1 MKVIPDKRL
10 FWFLKNDIELDILIL
25 RKKLLTACFLVL
37 FTNLF
42 FANLSNA
49 EENAAE
55 LYTKAGSMLTKPPE
69 DFPNKV
75 DILIK
80 EGWPEVDSRELE
92 EIIVKNQEAIIYFKK
107 ATKIKNCDFTF
118 GKHIKKT
125 VTSPMPQHLTGI
137 LGLTRLIILEGKL
150 YEKANKLDLALENY
164 LYALKSANHL
174 GQQNDQILLNKIAEI
189 IVQRR
194 VYVSLKQYVNRE
206 DINIQNCQ
214 TLLDNLISLRNEK
227 IGLEKAF
234 EEEKE
239 MLKNYMRMLGEEAKE
254 RKQYDENF
262 YQRFYQEFDKLI
274 DEYFGYSIAYFKENK
289 PEKCKEKFKQLE
301 DELEKQTQPLTL
313 VWEAIKGKMGFS
325 NGIDFPLLLTK
336 RIVLAG
342 SGYPDLI
349 TKYHVPLT
357 ELDIL
362 ITAAAI
368 KVYQLKNSKIP
379 ENLQELVPNCLT
391 KLPED
396 PFNDFKPLRYKRI
409 DKGWFVYSFG
419 PDKQDN
425 HGSIVYNE
433 GETKDNIGDIVFSS
447 F

>member
-10 FWFLKNDIELDILIL
+10 FWFLKNDTELDILIF
-25 RKKLLTACFLVL
+25 RKKLLTACLFVL

-55 LYTKAGSMLTKPPE
+55 LYTKAGSMLTKLPE
-69 DFPNKV
+69 DFPNRV

-80 EGWPEVDSRELE
+80 EGWSEVDSKEFG
-92 EIIVKNQEAIIYFKK
+92 EIIAKNQEAIIYFKK

-118 GKHIKKT
+118 GEHIKKT
-125 VTSPMPQHLTGI
+125 VTSSMPQHLIGI
-137 LGLTRLIILEGKL
+137 MGLTRLIILEGKL

-164 LYALKSANHL
+164 LYVLKSANHL
-174 GQQNDQILLNKIAEI
+174 GQQNDQSLLNKAMEI
-189 IVQRR
+189 IVQRS
-194 VYVSLKQYVNRE
+194 VYVPLEQYVNRE

-227 IGLEKAF
+227 IGLEKVF

-262 YQRFYQEFDKLI
+262 YQRFYQEFDKLE
-274 DEYFGYSIAYFKENK
+274 DEYFGYLIAYFKENK

-301 DELEKQTQPLTL
+301 DELEKQTQSLTL
-313 VWEAIKGKMGFS
+313 AWEVLKHKMGFS
-325 NGIDFPLLLTK
+325 NFPLLLAK

-342 SGYPDLI
+342 SGYSDLI
-349 TKYHVPLT
+349 TKYHVSLT

-379 ENLQELVPNCLT
+379 ENLQELVPSYLT

-396 PFNDFKPLRYKRI
+396 PFNDFKPLRYERI
-409 DKGWFVYSFG
+409 NKGWIVYSFG
-419 PDKQDN
+419 PDKQDD

-433 GETKDNIGDIVFSS
+433 GETKDNKGDIVFSA